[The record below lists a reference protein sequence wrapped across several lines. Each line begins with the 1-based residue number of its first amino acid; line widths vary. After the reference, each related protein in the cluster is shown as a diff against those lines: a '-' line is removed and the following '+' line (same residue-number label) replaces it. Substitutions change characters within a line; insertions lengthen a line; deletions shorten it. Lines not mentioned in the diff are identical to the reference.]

1 MAKTPEEVPDITSA
15 PSIAPASGGEGWHS
29 DLPRVKFEAFLG
41 KVITILEADW
51 RESTFKVQGD
61 ESAKKPQYA
70 LLRVQ
75 CPDKLPGV
83 LVDDEGGEEAVIVD
97 AGVEV
102 TTSTGRIRICE
113 QIRKAQN
120 SESGLPVKGEVAE
133 AGKTSGGFEIWE
145 LRAV

>member
-1 MAKTPEEVPDITSA
+1 MAKKPEEVPDIASA
-15 PSIAPASGGEGWHS
+15 PSIAPPSAGEGWHS

-51 RESTFKVQGD
+51 RDSSFQTGD
-61 ESAKKPQYA
+61 ENRKKPQYA

-75 CPDKLPGV
+75 CPSTLPGV
-83 LVDDEGGEEAVIVD
+83 LVDDKGDEEALIVE
-97 AGVEV
+97 AGAEV

-113 QIRKAQN
+113 QIRKAQS
-120 SESGLPVKGEVAE
+120 SEQGLPVKGEVVQ
-133 AGKTSGGFEIWE
+133 AGKTKGGFDIWE